1 MKCQKCGSE
10 YEGSV
15 CPNGCNNSGTA
26 KKKPIYKR
34 WWFWLI
40 IAIVVV
46 SVASSGGEETSVPDE
61 TGVKSENVSANTD
74 ASETTAAMEATTEAT
89 VVDPYYHVG
98 DAIEANG
105 LKINIVSIEKWE
117 SSNQYIQPEDGYQ
130 YFRVFI
136 SAENTSSADR
146 YLSSFE
152 FTCYA
157 DGKKEDEYVMGDE
170 ILDGGELSSGRK
182 TEGYLYFSVPVDA
195 QQIEIEYETSF
206 WTDRKA
212 IIKVELA

>member
-1 MKCQKCGSE
+1 MKCQKCGTE
-10 YEGSV
+10 YEGAA
-15 CPNGCNNSGTA
+15 CPNGCNNPGAA

-40 IAIVVV
+40 VAIVVI
-46 SVASSGGEETSVPDE
+46 SVASSSGEDTSAPGETVS
-61 TGVKSENVSANTD
+61 KSENVSANVG
-74 ASETTAAMEATTEAT
+74 ETTAATEATTEAAT
-89 VVDPYYHVG
+89 VADPYYYVG
-98 DAIEANG
+98 DVIEANG

-117 SSNQYIQPEDGYQ
+117 SSNQFIQPEDGYQ
-130 YFRVFI
+130 YFRVLI
-136 SAENTSSADR
+136 SAENTSSTDR

>member
-98 DAIEANG
+98 DTIEANG

-117 SSNQYIQPEDGYQ
+117 SSNQFIQPEDGYQ

-152 FTCYA
+152 FTA
-157 DGKKEDEYVMGDE
+157 NSIEFKMSLSLIPPNTILPASKASGRSVLVLIDIPGKFK
-170 ILDGGELSSGRK
+170 ISLSSGI
-182 TEGYLYFSVPVDA
+182 VPLSDNTQNA
-195 QQIEIEYETSF
+195 FFCNAT
-206 WTDRKA
+206 
-212 IIKVELA
+212 